1 MSTAVS
7 VECVSPQPVSK
18 AMESSTL
25 FCQAQK
31 RISRSI
37 MLVLMMFLSACETF
51 MPREASTTS
60 AEKTVAAEVAKP
72 NPAPPPKADANG
84 PAKSQAAVAASRGAK
99 TPAPAPEKTELA
111 AIDVAKPA
119 VPIVEDFWAE
129 LVASRRFTDCNYDP
143 AIESWAKRLS
153 ASPANF
159 NANAIRILPYLDFVW
174 RRVRELDMPAEVAF
188 LPLVES
194 DYRQVYGSYG
204 SPGGWWQ
211 IMPATGKHFR
221 LDVSRKN
228 DERVDPVKATKVAI
242 ALMQENAN
250 RFQQDWLVSI
260 FAYNVGGLRV
270 QRAMEAKGLIAG
282 QIEHVSQLGLPQI
295 TSDHLHRMIAWGCIF
310 ADPKRYGVTLPPG
323 LNEAEQFTEMRI
335 TQTTPLTAMTLSLGR
350 FGDEWK
356 RQHPLVTKRG
366 EVRYGQLVLAP
377 KTINAQIASLG
388 KLRNYRTPVIAQ
400 TAAPAKSSVPATT
413 TARRTASKTQS
424 SARLNTARKT
434 ARTVQA
440 APAQYK
446 VRNGDNLWTI
456 ARRFDMRVK
465 EILTLNPAVSRDRL
479 LKLGQVLKLR

>member
-1 MSTAVS
+1 MKN
-7 VECVSPQPVSK
+7 SK
-18 AMESSTL
+18 SSYEV
-25 FCQAQK
+25 QK
-31 RISRSI
+31 SRSLPI
-37 MLVLMMFLSACETF
+37 IALSLIVFLSACETLI
-51 MPREASTTS
+51 PREASRSTEDRIEVEPTMPKAES
-60 AEKTVAAEVAKP
+60 PPQTAKAPTNRETKSAVVGDATPSPNTKAVAQVAEKSDIEVTAKP
-72 NPAPPPKADANG
+72 QAPI
-84 PAKSQAAVAASRGAK
+84 
-99 TPAPAPEKTELA
+99 PEE
-111 AIDVAKPA
+111 
-119 VPIVEDFWAE
+119 FWSE

-143 AIESWAKRLS
+143 AIESWAKRLT

-174 RRVRELDMPAEVAF
+174 RRVRELGMPAEVAF

-242 ALMQENAN
+242 ALMQENAD

-270 QRAMEAKGLIAG
+270 QRAMEAKGLVAG

-310 ADPKRYGVTLPPG
+310 ANPKRYNVTLPMG
-323 LNEAEQFTEMRI
+323 LTEDERFEEVRI
-335 TQTTPLTAMTLSLGR
+335 TQTTPLNAMTQSLGR
-350 FGDEWK
+350 LGEEWK
-356 RQHPLVTKRG
+356 RQHPLITKRG

-377 KTINAQIASLG
+377 KSINAQIASLG
-388 KLRNYRTPVIAQ
+388 NLRPYRASVVAQ
-400 TAAPAKSSVPATT
+400 SAAPAKSPVPATT
-413 TARRTASKTQS
+413 ETAARSTAGKTRA
-424 SARLNTARKT
+424 SARLNAARKT
-434 ARTVQA
+434 TRTVQA

-465 EILTLNPAVSRDRL
+465 EILALNPAVSRDRL
-479 LKLGQVLKLR
+479 LKLGQVLKLK